1 MSIIRKWITLL
12 LVAWLYACSQG
23 ADAPTHPHDVPIMG
37 TDGEQHTLNDYI
49 GKGQWVV
56 VNVWAT
62 RCPYCVH
69 ELFDLDAFYARH
81 YLDEGAPKDAF
92 VLGLTTRLHDFAMPD
107 ADRVAQFKEDYLI
120 EFPLLLVDQPLAEL
134 VLGKPIAMVPISFF
148 YNPTGKLVY
157 QINGMVDEDILEAVI
172 TRKSD
177 AFKMVWAKEMPPEYK
192 P

>member
-1 MSIIRKWITLL
+1 MSTLRAWFTL
-12 LVAWLYACSQG
+12 FALAWLCACTQ
-23 ADAPTHPHDVPIMG
+23 APDTPTHPHDVPIMG
-37 TDGEQHTLNDYI
+37 TDGQKHTLNDYI

-81 YLDEGAPKDAF
+81 YLDKNAPKDAI
-92 VLGLTTRLHDFAMPD
+92 VLGLTTRLHDFAMPN
-107 ADRVAQFKEDYLI
+107 AARVAQFKEDYLI

-148 YNPTGKLVY
+148 YNPAGKLVY
-157 QINGMVDEDILEAVI
+157 QINGMVDEEILEAVI
-172 TRKSD
+172 ARKSD
-177 AFKMVWAKEMPPEYK
+177 EFEAVRAKQVPPVYL